1 MTAPV
6 SLAELRYSHSM
17 AQDSPHGHHTSKVM
31 NAFPALVE
39 LAEAY
44 LAVLDFDERQKGMG
58 FGGEELQQAHERL
71 ALAAKGVRP

>member
-44 LAVLDFDERQKGMG
+44 LAVRALETARDTATGEFLDAR
-58 FGGEELQQAHERL
+58 ARL